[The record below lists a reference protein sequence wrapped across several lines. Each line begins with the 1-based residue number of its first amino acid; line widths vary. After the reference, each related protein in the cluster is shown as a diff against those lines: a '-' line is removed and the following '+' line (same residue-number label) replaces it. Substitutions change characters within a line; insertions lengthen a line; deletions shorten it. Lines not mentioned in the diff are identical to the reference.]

1 MERRLDRRPHAPHN
15 DGVMG
20 AVNNR
25 SSSHEHY
32 TDWSV
37 SAGEHA
43 VRPHTILI
51 LMRTRMGA
59 MT

>member
-1 MERRLDRRPHAPHN
+1 MERRLDRSPHAPHN

-20 AVNNR
+20 AVN
-25 SSSHEHY
+25 SLFSSHELY

-51 LMRTRMGA
+51 LMGTTTGA